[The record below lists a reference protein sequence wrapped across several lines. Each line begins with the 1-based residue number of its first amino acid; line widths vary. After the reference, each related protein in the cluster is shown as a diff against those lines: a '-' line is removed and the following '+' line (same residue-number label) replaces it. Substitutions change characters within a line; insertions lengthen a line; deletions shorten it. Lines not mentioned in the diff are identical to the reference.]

1 MITYQNGIAKLF
13 FKRIFRVPL
22 THDSWPIRAPF
33 ASLWSLWVG
42 LCLKKKIIVPFHFKI
57 LLLIH
62 KKEIKILICKCNDF
76 FYLAF

>member
-22 THDSWPIRAPF
+22 THDSRPIRAPF

-42 LCLKKKIIVPFHFKI
+42 LCLKKKNNCAIPFQNSIINP
-57 LLLIH
+57 
-62 KKEIKILICKCNDF
+62 
-76 FYLAF
+76 